1 MKTYQ
6 DLRLIG
12 DNETNRMQF
21 VRGCISEYKSS
32 DGYRTA
38 ATAERYDKFKNAT
51 IEQFQKLLYTISG
64 RAVPD
69 NFSANFKIKSN
80 FFHIFLEQEIQH
92 LLGNGA
98 SWENENVESK
108 IGNDFDHKLVELT
121 KAALVGGVGYGFF
134 NLDHIEVFKATEFVP
149 LYDEENGAL
158 MAGIRFWQV
167 SPNKPLRA
175 TLYELDGF
183 TDYIWNNKSDTA
195 QAKVLQKKRA
205 YKLKYKV
212 SQVDGLR
219 IYDGE
224 NYESFPIIP
233 MYANEYKQSRLVGLR
248 EQIDCYDLIK
258 SGFANDV
265 DDASQ
270 IYWTIQNAGGM
281 DDVDLAQFVER
292 MKTVRAAVVSDDGA
306 RAESHTVEVPYS
318 SREALLN
325 RLEKDLYR
333 DAQALDITNIANGS
347 ITATQIKAAYEPL
360 ESLCDGLEYQVL
372 SFIDKLLKIAQTENT
387 ATFTRS
393 KLVNTTEE
401 IQTIVSAATYLSE
414 DYVTEKIMTIL
425 GDGDRV
431 STVLDKMTEDEAKR
445 FGNGNNQPVEE

>member
-6 DLRLIG
+6 DLMLIG
-12 DNETNRMQF
+12 VNETDRMQF

-80 FFHIFLEQEIQH
+80 FFHTFIEQEIQF
-92 LLGNGA
+92 LLGNGV
-98 SWENENVESK
+98 SWENESVESK

-134 NLDHIEVFKATEFVP
+134 NLDHVEVFKATEFVP

-175 TLYELDGF
+175 TLYEIDGF
-183 TDYIWNNKSDTA
+183 TDYIWNNKSETA

-205 YKLKYKV
+205 YKLKYKM

-233 MYANEYKQSRLVGLR
+233 MYGNEYKQSRLVGLR

-318 SREALLN
+318 S

-431 STVLDKMTEDEAKR
+431 SDVLDKMTEDESKR
-445 FGNGNNQPVEE
+445 FNNGDTSTVEE

>member
-6 DLRLIG
+6 DLKQIG
-12 DNETNRMQF
+12 ENEENRMQF
-21 VRGCISEYKSS
+21 VKGCISEYKSS

-80 FFHIFLEQEIQH
+80 FFHTFIEQEIQF
-92 LLGNGA
+92 LLGNGV

-134 NLDHIEVFKATEFVP
+134 NLDHVEVFKATEFVP

-167 SPNKPLRA
+167 STNKPLRA
-175 TLYELDGF
+175 TLYEVDGF
-183 TDYIWNNKSDTA
+183 TDYIWNTKNVS
-195 QAKVLQKKRA
+195 AKVLNKKRA
-205 YKLKYKV
+205 YKLKYKM

-233 MYANEYKQSRLVGLR
+233 MYGNEYKQSRLVGLR

-292 MKTVRAAVVSDDGA
+292 MKTVKAYVCDDGA
-306 RAESHTVEVPYS
+306 KAESHTVEVPYS

-325 RLEKDLYR
+325 RIEKDLYR

-360 ESLCDGLEYQVL
+360 ESLCDQLEYQVL
-372 SFIDKLLKIAQTENT
+372 SFIDKLLKIAQAENT

-414 DYVTEKIMTIL
+414 DYVTEKILTIL

-431 STVLDKMTEDEAKR
+431 SAVLDKMTEEESKR
-445 FGNGNNQPVEE
+445 FNNGDTSTIEE

>member
-1 MKTYQ
+1 M
-6 DLRLIG
+6 
-12 DNETNRMQF
+12 
-21 VRGCISEYKSS
+21 
-32 DGYRTA
+32 
-38 ATAERYDKFKNAT
+38 
-51 IEQFQKLLYTISG
+51 
-64 RAVPD
+64 
-69 NFSANFKIKSN
+69 
-80 FFHIFLEQEIQH
+80 
-92 LLGNGA
+92 
-98 SWENENVESK
+98 
-108 IGNDFDHKLVELT
+108 
-121 KAALVGGVGYGFF
+121 
-134 NLDHIEVFKATEFVP
+134 
-149 LYDEENGAL
+149 
-158 MAGIRFWQV
+158 
-167 SPNKPLRA
+167 
-175 TLYELDGF
+175 
-183 TDYIWNNKSDTA
+183 
-195 QAKVLQKKRA
+195 
-205 YKLKYKV
+205 

-224 NYESFPIIP
+224 NYEEFPIIP
-233 MYANEYKQSRLVGLR
+233 MYGNEYKQSRLVGLR

-431 STVLDKMTEDEAKR
+431 SDVLDKMTEDEAKR

>member
-12 DNETNRMQF
+12 NNETNRMQF

-51 IEQFQKLLYTISG
+51 IEQYQKLLYTISG

-69 NFSANFKIKSN
+69 NYSANFKIKSN
-80 FFHIFLEQEIQH
+80 FFHTFIEQEIQF
-92 LLGNGA
+92 LLGNGV
-98 SWENENVESK
+98 SWTNENVENK

-121 KAALVGGVGYGFF
+121 KAALVGGVGYGFY
-134 NLDHIEVFKATEFVP
+134 NLDHVEVFKATEFVP

-175 TLYELDGF
+175 TLYEIDGF

-233 MYANEYKQSRLVGLR
+233 MYGNEYKQSRLVGLR

-265 DDASQ
+265 
-270 IYWTIQNAGGM
+270 
-281 DDVDLAQFVER
+281 QFVER

-306 RAESHTVEVPYS
+306 KAESHTVEVPYS

-360 ESLCDGLEYQVL
+360 ESLCDQLEYQVL

-393 KLVNTTEE
+393 KFVNTTEE

-431 STVLDKMTEDEAKR
+431 SAVLDKMTEEESKR
-445 FGNGNNQPVEE
+445 FNNGDTSTIEE

>member
-6 DLRLIG
+6 DLMLIG
-12 DNETNRMQF
+12 ENETNRMQF
-21 VRGCISEYKSS
+21 VRGCISEHKSS
-32 DGYRTA
+32 KGYRIA
-38 ATAERYDKFKNAT
+38 DTAERYDRFENVT
-51 IEQFQKLLYTISG
+51 IEQYQKLLYTISG

-80 FFHIFLEQEIQH
+80 FFHIFIEQEVQF
-92 LLGNGA
+92 LLGNGI
-98 SWENENVESK
+98 SWEKPGIENILGK
-108 IGNDFDHKLVELT
+108 DFDHKSVELT
-121 KAALVGGVGYGFF
+121 RAALVDGASYGFY

-175 TLYELDGF
+175 TLYEIDGF
-183 TDYIWNNKSDTA
+183 TDYIWNNKSETA
-195 QAKVLQKKRA
+195 QAKVLNEKRA

-212 SQVDGLR
+212 SQIDGLR

-224 NYESFPIIP
+224 NYEEFPIIP
-233 MYANEYKQSRLVGLR
+233 MYGNEYKQSRLVGLR

-292 MKTVRAAVVSDDGA
+292 IKTVKAAAVRDDGA
-306 RAESHTVEVPYS
+306 KAESHTIEVPYS

-325 RLEKDLYR
+325 RLEKDLFR

-360 ESLCDGLEYQVL
+360 ESLCDQLEYQVL
-372 SFIDKLLKIAQTENT
+372 SFIDKLLKIAQAENT

-431 STVLDKMTEDEAKR
+431 LDVLDKMTEEEAKR
-445 FGNGNNQPVEE
+445 FNNDDTSITEE

>member
-6 DLRLIG
+6 DLRQIG
-12 DNETNRMQF
+12 ENETNRMQF
-21 VRGCISEYKSS
+21 VKGCISEHKSS
-32 DGYRTA
+32 DKYRIA
-38 ATAERYDKFKNAT
+38 DTAEKYDKGESVT
-51 IEQFQKLLYTISG
+51 IEQYQKLLYTISG

-80 FFHIFLEQEIQH
+80 FFHIFIEQEVQF
-92 LLGNGA
+92 LLGNGIN
-98 SWENENVESK
+98 WEKEGIENI
-108 IGNDFDHKLVELT
+108 IGKDFDHKSVELT
-121 KAALVGGVGYGFF
+121 KAALVAGESYGFF
-134 NLDHIEVFKATEFVP
+134 NLDHVEVFKATEFVP

-175 TLYELDGF
+175 TLYEIDGF
-183 TDYIWNNKSDTA
+183 TDYIWNNKSETA
-195 QAKVLQKKRA
+195 QAKVLQEKRA
-205 YKLKYKV
+205 YKLKYKM

-224 NYESFPIIP
+224 NYEGFPIIP
-233 MYANEYKQSRLVGLR
+233 MYGNEYRLSRLVGLR
-248 EQIDCYDLIK
+248 EKIDGYDLIE

-306 RAESHTVEVPYS
+306 KAESHTVEVPYS

-431 STVLDKMTEDEAKR
+431 SDVLDKMVEDESKR
-445 FGNGNNQPVEE
+445 FNNNDTSTIEE

>member
-1 MKTYQ
+1 MQ
-6 DLRLIG
+6 IG
-12 DNETNRMQF
+12 ENENNRMQF

-32 DGYRTA
+32 DDYKTA
-38 ATAERYDKFKNAT
+38 ITAEKYDKHRNAT
-51 IEQFQKLLYTISG
+51 IEQYQKLLYTISG

-69 NFSANFKIKSN
+69 NYSANFKIKSN
-80 FFHIFLEQEIQH
+80 FFHTFIEQEIQF
-92 LLGNGA
+92 LLGNGV
-98 SWENENVESK
+98 SWGNENVETK
-108 IGNDFDHKLVELT
+108 IGNDFDHKLVQLT
-121 KAALVGGVGYGFF
+121 KAALVGGVGYGFY
-134 NLDHIEVFKATEFVP
+134 NLDHVEIFKATEFVP

-175 TLYELDGF
+175 TLYEIDGY
-183 TDYIWNNKSDTA
+183 TDYIWNTKNVS
-195 QAKVLQKKRA
+195 AKVLNEKRA
-205 YKLKYKV
+205 YKLKYKI

-233 MYANEYKQSRLVGLR
+233 MFANEYKQSRLVGLR

-401 IQTIVSAATYLSE
+401 IQTIAAAATYLSE

-431 STVLDKMTEDEAKR
+431 SDVLDKMTEDEAKR
-445 FGNGNNQPVEE
+445 FGNGDTSTTEE

>member
-1 MKTYQ
+1 VQ
-6 DLRLIG
+6 
-12 DNETNRMQF
+12 
-21 VRGCISEYKSS
+21 
-32 DGYRTA
+32 
-38 ATAERYDKFKNAT
+38 
-51 IEQFQKLLYTISG
+51 
-64 RAVPD
+64 
-69 NFSANFKIKSN
+69 
-80 FFHIFLEQEIQH
+80 
-92 LLGNGA
+92 
-98 SWENENVESK
+98 
-108 IGNDFDHKLVELT
+108 LT
-121 KAALVGGVGYGFF
+121 KAALVGGVGYGFY
-134 NLDHIEVFKATEFVP
+134 NLDHVEIFKATEFVP

-175 TLYELDGF
+175 TLYEIDGY
-183 TDYIWNNKSDTA
+183 TDYIWNTKNVS
-195 QAKVLQKKRA
+195 AKVLNEKRA
-205 YKLKYKV
+205 YKLKYKI

-233 MYANEYKQSRLVGLR
+233 MFANEYKQSRLVGLR

-401 IQTIVSAATYLSE
+401 IQTIAAAATYLSE

-431 STVLDKMTEDEAKR
+431 SDVLDKMTEEESKR
-445 FGNGNNQPVEE
+445 FNNGDTSIVEE

>member
-6 DLRLIG
+6 DLKQIG
-12 DNETNRMQF
+12 ENEENRMQF
-21 VRGCISEYKSS
+21 VRGCISEHKSS

-80 FFHIFLEQEIQH
+80 FFHTFIEQEIQF
-92 LLGNGA
+92 LLGNGV
-98 SWENENVESK
+98 SWENENVESR

-175 TLYELDGF
+175 TLYEIDGF

-205 YKLKYKV
+205 YKLKYKM

-224 NYESFPIIP
+224 NYERFPIIP
-233 MYANEYKQSRLVGLR
+233 MYGNEYKQSRLVGLR

-292 MKTVRAAVVSDDGA
+292 MKTVKAYVCGDGA
-306 RAESHTVEVPYS
+306 KAESHTVEVPYS

-431 STVLDKMTEDEAKR
+431 SDVLDKMVEDESKR
-445 FGNGNNQPVEE
+445 FNNGDTSTVEE

>member
-80 FFHIFLEQEIQH
+80 FFHTFIEQEIQF
-92 LLGNGA
+92 LLGNGV
-98 SWENENVESK
+98 SWENENVESR
-108 IGNDFDHKLVELT
+108 IGNDFDHKLAELT

-183 TDYIWNNKSDTA
+183 TDYI
-195 QAKVLQKKRA
+195 
-205 YKLKYKV
+205 
-212 SQVDGLR
+212 VDGLR

-233 MYANEYKQSRLVGLR
+233 MYANEYKQSRIVGLR

-306 RAESHTVEVPYS
+306 KAESHTVEVPYS

-372 SFIDKLLKIAQTENT
+372 SFIEKLLKIAQTENT

-431 STVLDKMTEDEAKR
+431 SAVLDKMTEDEAKR
-445 FGNGNNQPVEE
+445 FNNGDTSTVEE

>member
-1 MKTYQ
+1 M
-6 DLRLIG
+6 
-12 DNETNRMQF
+12 
-21 VRGCISEYKSS
+21 
-32 DGYRTA
+32 
-38 ATAERYDKFKNAT
+38 
-51 IEQFQKLLYTISG
+51 
-64 RAVPD
+64 
-69 NFSANFKIKSN
+69 
-80 FFHIFLEQEIQH
+80 
-92 LLGNGA
+92 
-98 SWENENVESK
+98 
-108 IGNDFDHKLVELT
+108 
-121 KAALVGGVGYGFF
+121 YG
-134 NLDHIEVFKATEFVP
+134 
-149 LYDEENGAL
+149 
-158 MAGIRFWQV
+158 
-167 SPNKPLRA
+167 
-175 TLYELDGF
+175 
-183 TDYIWNNKSDTA
+183 
-195 QAKVLQKKRA
+195 
-205 YKLKYKV
+205 
-212 SQVDGLR
+212 
-219 IYDGE
+219 
-224 NYESFPIIP
+224 
-233 MYANEYKQSRLVGLR
+233 NEYKQSRLVGLR

-325 RLEKDLYR
+325 RLEKDLFR

-360 ESLCDGLEYQVL
+360 ESLCDGLEYQAL

-414 DYVTEKIMTIL
+414 DYVTEKILTIL

-431 STVLDKMTEDEAKR
+431 SDVLDKMTEDEAKR
-445 FGNGNNQPVEE
+445 FGSGNNQPVEE

>member
-1 MKTYQ
+1 MKTFQ

-12 DNETNRMQF
+12 VNEANRMQF

-80 FFHIFLEQEIQH
+80 FFHTFVEQEIQF
-92 LLGNGA
+92 LLGNGV

-167 SPNKPLRA
+167 APNKPLRA

-195 QAKVLQKKRA
+195 QAKVLQEKRA
-205 YKLKYKV
+205 YKLKYKM

-224 NYESFPIIP
+224 NYEEFPIIP
-233 MYANEYKQSRLVGLR
+233 MYGNEYKQSRLVGLR

-292 MKTVRAAVVSDDGA
+292 MKTVKAYVCDDGA
-306 RAESHTVEVPYS
+306 KAESHTVEVPYS

-431 STVLDKMTEDEAKR
+431 SDVLGKMTEDESKR
-445 FGNGNNQPVEE
+445 FNNGDTSTIEE

>member
-1 MKTYQ
+1 MRTYQ
-6 DLRLIG
+6 DLLAVGYDEKERMAFIKQCIMQHKS
-12 DNETNRMQF
+12 TNMYKTAWIADQYNKHKN
-21 VRGCISEYKSS
+21 ITIIEY
-32 DGYRTA
+32 
-38 ATAERYDKFKNAT
+38 
-51 IEQFQKLLYTISG
+51 QKLLYTISG
-64 RAVPD
+64 KTIPD
-69 NFSANFKIKSN
+69 IWSADFKMACRH
-80 FFHIFLEQEIQH
+80 FHRFIVQENQLLLANGVNWEKEDTEDRLGTEEYQFDTQLS
-92 LLGNGA
+92 LLGKN
-98 SWENENVESK
+98 
-108 IGNDFDHKLVELT
+108 
-121 KAALVGGVGYGFF
+121 ALVHGVSFGFF
-134 NLDHIEVFKATEFVP
+134 NLDHLEVFSVLEFAP
-149 LYDEENGAL
+149 LYDEENGS
-158 MAGIRFWQV
+158 MRAGIRFWQV
-167 SPNKPLRA
+167 APDKPMRA
-175 TLYELDGF
+175 TLYEEDGY
-183 TDYIWNNKSDTA
+183 TDYIWIDGKEE
-195 QAKVLQKKRA
+195 VLHPKRA
-205 YKLKYKV
+205 YKLKVV
-212 SQVDGLR
+212 SSEADGER
-219 IYDGE
+219 IYDAE
-224 NYESFPIIP
+224 NYPSFPIVP
-233 MYANEYKQSRLVGLR
+233 LWGNSEHQSEIVGLR

-258 SGFANDV
+258 SGFANTV
-265 DDASQ
+265 DEAS
-270 IYWTIQNAGGM
+270 IVYWTLQNAGGM

-306 RAESHTVEVPYS
+306 KAESHTVEVPYS

-360 ESLCDGLEYQVL
+360 ESLCDQLEYQVL

-431 STVLDKMTEDEAKR
+431 SDVLDKMTEDEAKR

>member
-1 MKTYQ
+1 M
-6 DLRLIG
+6 
-12 DNETNRMQF
+12 
-21 VRGCISEYKSS
+21 
-32 DGYRTA
+32 
-38 ATAERYDKFKNAT
+38 
-51 IEQFQKLLYTISG
+51 
-64 RAVPD
+64 
-69 NFSANFKIKSN
+69 
-80 FFHIFLEQEIQH
+80 
-92 LLGNGA
+92 
-98 SWENENVESK
+98 
-108 IGNDFDHKLVELT
+108 
-121 KAALVGGVGYGFF
+121 
-134 NLDHIEVFKATEFVP
+134 
-149 LYDEENGAL
+149 YDEENGAL

-195 QAKVLQKKRA
+195 QAKVLQEKRA
-205 YKLKYKV
+205 YKLKYKM

-233 MYANEYKQSRLVGLR
+233 MYGNEYKQSRLVGLR

-306 RAESHTVEVPYS
+306 KAESHTVEVPYS

-360 ESLCDGLEYQVL
+360 ESLCDQLEYQVL

-431 STVLDKMTEDEAKR
+431 SDVLDKMTEDEAKR
-445 FGNGNNQPVEE
+445 FKNGDTSTIEE